1 MPRPL
6 AGHSRAMGLLLTIG
20 ALLALVELVAL
31 VREVRRDGLGS
42 RPAPAS
48 HLTWSAG
55 TTLDAGAP
63 R

>member
-1 MPRPL
+1 
-6 AGHSRAMGLLLTIG
+6 MGLLLTIG